1 MSDTIAATLIPGRAI
16 GPEIVGAMLAAF
28 DAPQAPLSVP
38 VNAVIG
44 VPWIGL
50 RALPRP
56 FWSRRAR
63 QPAGAARA
71 V

>member
-16 GPEIVGAMLAAF
+16 GPEIVDAMLAAF

-50 RALPRP
+50 RALQRP
-56 FWSRRAR
+56 F
-63 QPAGAARA
+63 
-71 V
+71 